1 MPNIINEAIANEY
14 TELFSEDLDGLLV
27 QPVGLS
33 VADVNDFRSKLAEAN
48 LRMQVVKG
56 TLARRAL
63 ESHGMQVQDQ
73 LFIGPSA
80 LIVADGETDGAAIAA
95 ARVLEDWAK
104 GGHELP
110 AVKGGVLEGEVLGP
124 DQAKSLAKLPTRAEM
139 QSIISGQIIAPAA
152 KLSGQLV
159 AGGGK
164 IAGAIKSHIEKLE
177 G

>member
-1 MPNIINEAIANEY
+1 MPNIINEAIAQEY
-14 TELFSEDLDGLLV
+14 DGIFTEDLDGLFV

-33 VADVNDFRSKLAEAN
+33 VEDVNEFRGKLAEAN

-63 ESHGMQVQDQ
+63 EAHGLAVQDA
-73 LFIGPSA
+73 LFEGPSA

-95 ARVLEDWAK
+95 ARVLEDWSK
-104 GGHELP
+104 GGKDLP
-110 AVKGGVLEGEVLGP
+110 AIKGGVLEGELLGP
-124 DQAKSLAKLPTRAEM
+124 DQAKGLAKLPTRAEM

-152 KLSGQLV
+152 RLAAQLT
-159 AGGGK
+159 AGGAK